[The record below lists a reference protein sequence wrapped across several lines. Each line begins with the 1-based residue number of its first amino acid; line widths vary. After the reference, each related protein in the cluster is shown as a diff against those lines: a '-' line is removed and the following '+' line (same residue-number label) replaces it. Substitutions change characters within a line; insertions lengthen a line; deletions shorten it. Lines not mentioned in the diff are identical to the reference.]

1 MEVDVERDTTASS
14 ERVNL
19 ANDSLELRA
28 VTSGTALEGLVTG
41 VGGGTASQFPL
52 VRPVAVDVTA
62 NAGASRDGLTVLAPE
77 TVGGLSVDEAYH
89 YELVTIQTR
98 SWVMLTIRVDNG
110 GDVKVVLVNN
120 SLDSSVRSVLGQ
132 QLVGQ
137 VLGSL
142 EQTMLVIS
150 QQSKQP

>member
-14 ERVNL
+14 KRVNL

-41 VGGGTASQFPL
+41 VGGGTTGQLPL
-52 VRPVAVDVTA
+52 VRPVAVDVTT
-62 NAGASRDGLTVLAPE
+62 NTGAARDGLTVLAPE

-89 YELVTIQTR
+89 HDLAIIHTR
-98 SWVMLTIRVDNG
+98 RWVMLTIRVDNG
-110 GDVKVVLVNN
+110 GDVKVVLVDN
-120 SLDSSVRSVLGQ
+120 SLDSSVGSVLGQ

-142 EQTMLVIS
+142 RQTMSVM
-150 QQSKQP
+150 KR